1 MSTET
6 SRRHRAGPGEILPE
20 DDPRVR
26 GALEAARG
34 MVAGTDQFEPDWRD
48 VAEIVNVV
56 LAVDDAMAEQ

>member
-1 MSTET
+1 M
-6 SRRHRAGPGEILPE
+6 RHRAGPGEILPE

-26 GALEAARG
+26 AAVQAIRP